1 MKKKLILTSLA
12 LIMGLSLAFAAAE
25 HHYNFFLSCGK
36 TVFMTFE
43 SELSAKQLLSINGCL
58 ESTLCP
64 SPDESEFDPS

>member
-12 LIMGLSLAFAAAE
+12 LIMGFSLAFAAAE
-25 HHYNFFLSCGK
+25 YHYGFILSCGK
-36 TVFMTFE
+36 TVHMSFE
-43 SELSAKQLLSINGCL
+43 EELSTKQLLSINDCL